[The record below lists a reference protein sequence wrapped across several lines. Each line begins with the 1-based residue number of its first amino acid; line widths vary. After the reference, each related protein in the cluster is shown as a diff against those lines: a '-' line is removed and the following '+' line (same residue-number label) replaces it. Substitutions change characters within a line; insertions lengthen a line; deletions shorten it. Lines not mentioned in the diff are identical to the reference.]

1 MPHSRHS
8 SSTANRGIRPDR
20 RSLWPRVALAGPVV
34 FVCASLV
41 MAGGALWLPKGRAQ
55 IDNLVLPILLF
66 PAIWAVLFFYACLDR
81 RLGRAWAVIGSLS
94 LLHAALIAQHLLR
107 ST

>member
-1 MPHSRHS
+1 M
-8 SSTANRGIRPDR
+8 STATPS
-20 RSLWPRVALAGPVV
+20 RSRSDSRALWSRVALAGPVV
-34 FVCASLV
+34 FICASLV

-66 PAIWAVLFFYACLDR
+66 PAIWAALFFYACLDR
-81 RLGRAWAVIGSLS
+81 RLGRAWAVIGGLS

-107 ST
+107 STS